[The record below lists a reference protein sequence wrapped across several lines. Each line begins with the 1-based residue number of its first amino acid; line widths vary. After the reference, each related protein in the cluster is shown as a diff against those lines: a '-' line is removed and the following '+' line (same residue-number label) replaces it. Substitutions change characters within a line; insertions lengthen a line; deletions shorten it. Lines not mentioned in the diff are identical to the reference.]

1 MFHFL
6 EMIKWKFLSKFWQSN
21 LITPNMLIIIQKW
34 SLMVSLRRSQNDVF
48 LQVCCFQ
55 IAGFVFCGGMIF
67 LSSKAFEGGN
77 NHVKEYPCRLIYGP
91 FLTEIYG
98 HMTSNCFNSEISP
111 FSYWLAHTSS
121 NNSKLDQNSN
131 WSSLKSVGRKSNGML
146 SRDYFHQMLYW
157 TKIIP
162 PRTRFHS
169 IKTSSMR
176 LGWFT
181 LGNKFKILVEMKNHP
196 WFSSDFESFGHLLEE
211 EEERVSFK
219 LGQSDSEW
227 VMKFHDSFQLHMTH

>member
-1 MFHFL
+1 
-6 EMIKWKFLSKFWQSN
+6 
-21 LITPNMLIIIQKW
+21 ML
-34 SLMVSLRRSQNDVF
+34 
-48 LQVCCFQ
+48 
-55 IAGFVFCGGMIF
+55 
-67 LSSKAFEGGN
+67 
-77 NHVKEYPCRLIYGP
+77 
-91 FLTEIYG
+91 T
-98 HMTSNCFNSEISP
+98 
-111 FSYWLAHTSS
+111 
-121 NNSKLDQNSN
+121 
-131 WSSLKSVGRKSNGML
+131 
-146 SRDYFHQMLYW
+146 RDYFHQMLYW

-219 LGQSDSEW
+219 LGQSDSE
-227 VMKFHDSFQLHMTH
+227 